1 LTALAI
7 FPIYIQP
14 IFFGYL
20 LALSGAIYISTK
32 NKNAAINLYVAFISR
47 WSIFIIFSILSLVY
61 IPNNPLI
68 AVFLLVYLN
77 STFNPKT
84 VTA

>member
-1 LTALAI
+1 MI

-14 IFFGYL
+14 IFIGYL
-20 LALSGAIYISTK
+20 LALSGAIYLSTQ
-32 NKNAAINLYVAFISR
+32 NNNAAINLYVAFISR

-84 VTA
+84 KPVTS

>member
-1 LTALAI
+1 MI

-14 IFFGYL
+14 IFIGYL
-20 LALSGAIYISTK
+20 LALSGAIYLSTQ
-32 NKNAAINLYVAFISR
+32 NNNAAINLYVAFISR
-47 WSIFIIFSILSLVY
+47 WLIFIAFSIISLVY

-84 VTA
+84 KPVTS

>member
-1 LTALAI
+1 VI
-7 FPIYIQP
+7 FPIYTQP

-20 LALSGAIYISTK
+20 LALSGAIYLSTQ
-32 NKNAAINLYVAFISR
+32 NNNAAVNLYVAFISR
-47 WSIFIIFSILSLVY
+47 WSIFIAFSIISLVY
-61 IPNNPLI
+61 IPNYPLV

-84 VTA
+84 KPVTS

>member
-7 FPIYIQP
+7 FPLYIQP

-47 WSIFIIFSILSLVY
+47 WSIFIIFSLVSLAY
-61 IPNNPLI
+61 IPNNALI
-68 AVFLLVYLN
+68 GVFLLVYLN
-77 STFNPKT
+77 STFNPKM
-84 VTA
+84 VIA